1 MNITIKEV
9 PDELHQ
15 KLRQRARMHGR
26 SLNKEVIT
34 ILETM
39 VNPVPRGSRDLL
51 RQISERRNKMDSIV
65 KEEEL
70 KEIIEEGRP

>member
-51 RQISERRNKMDSIV
+51 RQISERRDKMDSIV